1 MAKQTTK
8 QDLQTELNQ
17 QLELLASSKLSHF
30 QGELANPRVLPK
42 IRRQIA
48 RLKTAL
54 RQAELTN
61 KENK

>member
-1 MAKQTTK
+1 MAKQTTP
-8 QDLQTELNQ
+8 QDLQTELKQ

-30 QGELANPRVLPK
+30 QGELANPKVLLK

-48 RLKTAL
+48 RLKTAI
-54 RQAELTN
+54 RQEELTK